1 MSNYRS
7 RPKGDYAQEAAWQDL
22 YKLTERWQKNLEFQL
37 YEIEFLERLIDTHF
51 AKLLLL
57 ENLDEI
63 RELQRDL
70 YHTKNQSE
78 ALVQRI
84 QRHLNHITDI
94 IDEPFKYDS
103 SIFRDEH
110 EQLED
115 DVTEFITE
123 QKVIKLT
130 VFKMTKGV
138 LENEKPKFIWKYN

>member
-7 RPKGDYAQEAAWQDL
+7 RPKGDYAQEAGWQDL
-22 YKLTERWQKNLEFQL
+22 YKLTERWQNNLEFQL

-70 YHTKNQSE
+70 YHSKNQSE
-78 ALVQRI
+78 ALAQRI
-84 QRHLNHITDI
+84 QRHLSHITDI
-94 IDEPFKYDS
+94 IDEPFKYDG